1 MTSSRGTDGKNSCS
15 LTCGDLS
22 HPVPSP
28 EGLIFCPTL
37 PSSVVFTQLNSSF
50 PAKFMNIF
58 ALSFCAY
65 DHLFPSL
72 PHPPSLSLLS
82 LPPSLSLPLYALPT
96 LSPSLLLPQSLTLS
110 ASHSLSPPLPTS
122 LYLLSLHLYR
132 GCMALEEVDEALED
146 SLLDP
151 AASGGLFVRYARHTP
166 YTIYLDITLF
176 SSLFLSVFLS
186 FSHSLY
192 PP

>member
-1 MTSSRGTDGKNSCS
+1 VETAQMTSSRGTDGKNSCS

-22 HPVPSP
+22 HPVLSR

-37 PSSVVFTQLNSSF
+37 PSSVVFTQLNTSF

-82 LPPSLSLPLYALPT
+82 LP
-96 LSPSLLLPQSLTLS
+96 
-110 ASHSLSPPLPTS
+110 LPTS
-122 LYLLSLHLYR
+122 LCPPYTFPIPPSPSIPHSLCLSLPIPPPT
-132 GCMALEEVDEALED
+132 
-146 SLLDP
+146 SLPL
-151 AASGGLFVRYARHTP
+151 
-166 YTIYLDITLF
+166 
-176 SSLFLSVFLS
+176 
-186 FSHSLY
+186 
-192 PP
+192 PPLPPPP

>member
-1 MTSSRGTDGKNSCS
+1 MTSSRGTDGKNSCA

-22 HPVPSP
+22 HPVLSR

-37 PSSVVFTQLNSSF
+37 PSSVVFTQLDTSF

-110 ASHSLSPPLPTS
+110 ASPSLSPPYLPLFTS
-122 LYLLSLHLYR
+122 SPSTSTGAAWPSKKWMKPSKTPCWTLPHR
-132 GCMALEEVDEALED
+132 GGY
-146 SLLDP
+146 SY
-151 AASGGLFVRYARHTP
+151 GTP
-166 YTIYLDITLF
+166 GIPRIHFILT
-176 SSLFLSVFLS
+176 
-186 FSHSLY
+186 
-192 PP
+192 